1 MVIYGEQ
8 MISKNYCKMEAN
20 KLEKSKRNPGKI
32 SLIFSIL
39 FFLIITYFTLK
50 GWMHKV
56 NLFTILLGIYWLI
69 YFIIRCIKYIKKKE
83 KYNAISCILCS
94 LSILVSFISQFFIE

>member
-1 MVIYGEQ
+1 
-8 MISKNYCKMEAN
+8 MISKRCCKREAN

-39 FFLIITYFTLK
+39 FFLIVLYFTTK

-56 NLFTILLGIYWLI
+56 NLFTIILAMYWLI
-69 YFIIRCIKYIKKKE
+69 YFIIKCIKYIKKKE

-94 LSILVSFISQFFIE
+94 LSIIISFVSQFFIK